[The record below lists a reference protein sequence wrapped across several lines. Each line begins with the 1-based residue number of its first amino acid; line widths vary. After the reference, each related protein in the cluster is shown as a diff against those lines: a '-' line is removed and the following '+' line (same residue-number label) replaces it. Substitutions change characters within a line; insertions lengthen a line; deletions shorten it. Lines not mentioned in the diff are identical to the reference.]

1 MTTEKLLNNKSHEKH
16 PEFLLVIIDE
26 DHARL
31 IDMQNMLYDHKSVG
45 KKFNKVIIHIRYQLI

>member
-1 MTTEKLLNNKSHEKH
+1 MTTEKLLNNKSNEKR

-45 KKFNKVIIHIRYQLI
+45 KKCLNY